1 MNTPVFI
8 TGASGFIGGKLAER
22 LLATGREVRVLARRP
37 LPELEKLGARLVRGD
52 LDDTAALARGMD
64 GVETVFH
71 VAGRVG
77 VWGPDE
83 EFFHVNV
90 EGTRH
95 VIAACRA
102 ARVPRLVYT
111 SSPSVVFNG
120 GDLAG
125 VDESAPL
132 CTQAPSAYPTS
143 KAAAERLVSAANDAT
158 LVTVS
163 LRPHLVWGPGD
174 RNIIPRVLKLARS
187 GRLKIIGAGRNL
199 VDCTH
204 ITNVVDAHLL
214 AEHALAHAHLP
225 PSVRPPCHL
234 LGDKPAATGGASQSG
249 EPENCHLIGD
259 NAGEP
264 RAYRSNL
271 LGYSLSGAADPRG
284 RAYFITNG
292 EPVVLWDWINELLR
306 GLGERAVAKHVSLAT
321 AYRAAGVLEFFWR
334 VLPLKGEPPTTRF
347 VVKELATDHWFKIDA
362 ARRDLGYAPRVTM
375 AAGTAEL
382 IAHYRAGG
390 AF

>member
-1 MNTPVFI
+1 MSDAVFI
-8 TGASGFIGGKLAER
+8 TGASGFIGGKIAER
-22 LLATGREVRVLARRP
+22 LLAAGREVRVLARRP
-37 LPELEKLGARLVRGD
+37 LPELEKLGARIVPGD
-52 LDDTAALARGMD
+52 LDDTAVLARGMD
-64 GVETVFH
+64 GVGTVFH

-77 VWGPDE
+77 VWGPDA
-83 EFFHVNV
+83 EFFRVNV

-95 VIAACRA
+95 VIAACRTA
-102 ARVPRLVYT
+102 GVPRLVYT

-120 GDLAG
+120 GDLSG
-125 VDESAPL
+125 VDESALL
-132 CTQAPSAYPTS
+132 CTHAPCAYPTS
-143 KAAAERLVSAANDAT
+143 KAAAERLVAAANDAT
-158 LVTVS
+158 LATVS

-187 GRLKIIGAGRNL
+187 GRLKIIGPGRNL

-214 AEHALAHAHLP
+214 AEHAL
-225 PSVRPPCHL
+225 
-234 LGDKPAATGGASQSG
+234 SQ
-249 EPENCHLIGD
+249 C
-259 NAGEP
+259 
-264 RAYRSNL
+264 NL
-271 LGYSLSGAADPRG
+271 LGYTSSPGPEGVGGNCNLIGYKSTAARDPRG

-306 GLGERAVAKHVSLAT
+306 GLGEPPATKHISLSA
-321 AYRAAGVLEFFWR
+321 AYRVAGVLEFLWR

-362 ARRDLGYAPRVTM
+362 ARRDLGYAPRVSM

-382 IAHYRAGG
+382 VAHYRAGN

>member
-1 MNTPVFI
+1 MNAPAFI

-22 LLATGREVRVLARRP
+22 LLSAGREVRVLARRP
-37 LPELEKLGARLVRGD
+37 LPDLEKLGAQIIPGD
-52 LDDTAALARGMD
+52 LHDPAALARGMA
-64 GVETVFH
+64 GVGTVFH

-83 EFFHVNV
+83 DFFRVNV

-132 CTQAPSAYPTS
+132 CTQAPCAYPTS
-143 KAAAERLVSAANDAT
+143 KAAAERLVAAANDAS
-158 LVTVS
+158 LATVS

-174 RNIIPRVLKLARS
+174 RNIIPRVLKLARA
-187 GRLKIIGAGRNL
+187 GRLKIIGPGRNL

-214 AEHALAHAHLP
+214 AEHALAHADLSP
-225 PSVRPPCHL
+225 GARPVCHL
-234 LGDKPAATGGASQSG
+234 LGDKPAVAAPNSQNG
-249 EPENCHLIGD
+249 VRENCHLIGD
-259 NAGEP
+259 SPAEP
-264 RAYRSNL
+264 RTGKCNL
-271 LGYSLSGAADPRG
+271 LGYTSSDARDPRG
-284 RAYFITNG
+284 QAYFITNG
-292 EPVVLWDWINELLR
+292 EPVVLWDWIDELLC
-306 GLGERAVAKHVSLAT
+306 GLGEPTVTKHVSLGI
-321 AYRAAGVLEFFWR
+321 AYRIAGALEFFWR
-334 VLPLKGEPPTTRF
+334 VLPLRGEPPTTRF

-362 ARRDLGYAPRVTM
+362 ARRDLGYHPRVTM

-382 IAHYRAGG
+382 IAHYRAGN

>member
-1 MNTPVFI
+1 MTVAAFI
-8 TGASGFIGGKLAER
+8 TGASGFIGGKIAER
-22 LLATGREVRVLARRP
+22 LLAAGREVRVLARRP
-37 LPELEKLGARLVRGD
+37 LPELEKLGARVVRGD
-52 LDDTAALARGMD
+52 LDDPVTLARGME
-64 GVETVFH
+64 GVGTVFH

-77 VWGPDE
+77 VWGPDG
-83 EFFHVNV
+83 EFFRVNV

-132 CTQAPSAYPTS
+132 CTQAPCAYPTS
-143 KAAAERLVSAANDAT
+143 KAAAERLVSAANDSELA
-158 LVTVS
+158 TVS

-174 RNIIPRVLKLARS
+174 RNIVPRVLKLARS
-187 GRLKIIGAGRNL
+187 GRLKIIGIGRNL

-204 ITNVVDAHLL
+204 IANVVDAHLL
-214 AEHALAHAHLP
+214 AEHALAHAAQP
-225 PSVRPPCHL
+225 
-234 LGDKPAATGGASQSG
+234 PAAPAIC
-249 EPENCHLIGD
+249 NLIGYKSPE
-259 NAGEP
+259 AHSE
-264 RAYRSNL
+264 AAEKSNL
-271 LGYSLSGAADPRG
+271 LGYTSPEACDPRG

-306 GLGERAVAKHVSLAT
+306 GLGEPPVTKHISLAT

-362 ARRDLGYAPRVTM
+362 ARRDLGYAPRVSM

-382 IAHYRAGG
+382 VAHYRAGNR
-390 AF
+390 F

>member
-1 MNTPVFI
+1 MNAAVFI
-8 TGASGFIGGKLAER
+8 TGASGFIGGQLAQR
-22 LLATGREVRVLARRP
+22 LLAAGRAVRVLARRP
-37 LPELEKLGARLVRGD
+37 LPDLERLGARVVPGD
-52 LDDTAALARGMD
+52 LADPAALARGME
-64 GVETVFH
+64 GVGTVFH

-83 EFFHVNV
+83 DFFRVNV

-95 VIAACRA
+95 VLAACRA

-111 SSPSVVFNG
+111 SSPSVVFHG

-132 CTQAPSAYPTS
+132 CTQAPCAYPTS
-143 KAAAERLVSAANDAT
+143 KAAAERLVTAANDAA
-158 LVTVS
+158 LATVS

-174 RNIIPRVLKLARS
+174 RNIIPRVLKLARR
-187 GRLKIIGAGRNL
+187 GRLKIIGPGRNL

-204 ITNVVDAHLL
+204 IVNVVDAHLL
-214 AEHALAHAHLP
+214 AEHALAHADYP
-225 PSVRPPCHL
+225 PGSRPVC
-234 LGDKPAATGGASQSG
+234 
-249 EPENCHLIGD
+249 NLIGYSPSGSNRD
-259 NAGEP
+259 TD
-264 RAYRSNL
+264 RKCNL
-271 LGYSLSGAADPRG
+271 LGYTASGARDPRG

-306 GLGERAVAKHVSLAT
+306 GLGEPPATKHVSLAT
-321 AYRAAGVLEFFWR
+321 AYRAAGVLELLWR

-347 VVKELATDHWFKIDA
+347 VVKELATDHWFRIDA

-382 IAHYRAGG
+382 VAHYRAGNE
-390 AF
+390 F

>member
-1 MNTPVFI
+1 MNDAVFI
-8 TGASGFIGGKLAER
+8 TGASGFIGGQLAQR
-22 LLATGREVRVLARRP
+22 LLAAGRAVRVLARRP
-37 LPELEKLGARLVRGD
+37 LPDLERLGARVVPGD
-52 LDDTAALARGMD
+52 LADTAALARGME
-64 GVETVFH
+64 GVGTVFH

-83 EFFHVNV
+83 DFFRVNV

-95 VIAACRA
+95 VLAACRA

-111 SSPSVVFNG
+111 SSPSVVFHG

-132 CTQAPSAYPTS
+132 CTAAPCAYPTS
-143 KAAAERLVSAANDAT
+143 KAAAERLVTAANDDA
-158 LVTVS
+158 LATVS

-174 RNIIPRVLKLARS
+174 RNIIPRVRQLAHR
-187 GRLKIIGAGRNL
+187 GRLKIIGPGRNL

-204 ITNVVDAHLL
+204 IVNVVDAHLL
-214 AEHALAHAHLP
+214 AEQALHP
-225 PSVRPPCHL
+225 P
-234 LGDKPAATGGASQSG
+234 GGA
-249 EPENCHLIGD
+249 
-259 NAGEP
+259 A
-264 RAYRSNL
+264 
-271 LGYSLSGAADPRG
+271 RG

-306 GLGERAVAKHVSLAT
+306 GLGEPPATKHVSLAT
-321 AYRAAGVLEFFWR
+321 AYRAAGVLELLWR

-382 IAHYRAGG
+382 IAHYRAGNEC
-390 AF
+390 

>member
-1 MNTPVFI
+1 MTGPVFI

-22 LLATGREVRVLARRP
+22 LLAAQRPVRVLARRE
-37 LPELEKLGARLVRGD
+37 LPELARLGAEVVRGD
-52 LDDTAALARGMD
+52 LHDPAALAAGCA

-77 VWGPDE
+77 VWGPAED
-83 EFFHVNV
+83 FFRVNV
-90 EGTRH
+90 EGTRN

-132 CTQAPSAYPTS
+132 CTRAPCAYPTS
-143 KAAAERLVSAANDAT
+143 KAAAERLVAEANGRE
-158 LVTVS
+158 LKTVS

-174 RNIIPRVLKLARS
+174 RNVVPRVLALAR
-187 GRLKIIGAGRNL
+187 RRKLKIVGAGRNL

-214 AEHALAHAHLP
+214 AERALRESQPARPGTEPLP
-225 PSVRPPCHL
+225 PSVVP
-234 LGDKPAATGGASQSG
+234 GASAQS
-249 EPENCHLIGD
+249 NLIGYFAPEGED
-259 NAGEP
+259 AWAAGGSDGWGA
-264 RAYRSNL
+264 RAGRR
-271 LGYSLSGAADPRG
+271 GDPSGK
-284 RAYFITNG
+284 AYFITNG

-306 GLGERAVAKHVSLAT
+306 GLDVPEITDRVSLGT
-321 AYRAAGVLEFFWR
+321 AYRVGAVLETAWR
-334 VLPLKGEPPTTRF
+334 WLPLRGEPPMTRF
-347 VVKELATDHWFKIDA
+347 VAKELATDHWFRLDA
-362 ARRDLGYAPRVTM
+362 ARRDLGYAPRITM
-375 AAGTAEL
+375 AAGTREL
-382 IAHYRAGG
+382 IAHYRAGN